1 MSAKAIFRQLLTRWG
16 GFALLVVVIAAIHPA
31 VPSAQMPSLSGAWHP
46 DEALEVYAVSINY
59 PKPFDRPYTLYG
71 VYLGH
76 GAVLTAAHVVGRR
89 DLLVNPMVRVAAH
102 DVSAKVL
109 RKGSF
114 EQNDLALLFVDETRV
129 PLKLRMRRN
138 MQLCATIP
146 KIGTNVVIAYP
157 DRTVRSRIISPIL
170 IGNVAER
177 KKFNTLISDVQVS
190 GSGVFDPERR
200 CLLGI
205 MSASVRIHSYQ
216 RLSERAGYFVPA
228 AKINLIEP

>member
-1 MSAKAIFRQLLTRWG
+1 
-16 GFALLVVVIAAIHPA
+16 
-31 VPSAQMPSLSGAWHP
+31 
-46 DEALEVYAVSINY
+46 
-59 PKPFDRPYTLYG
+59 
-71 VYLGH
+71 
-76 GAVLTAAHVVGRR
+76 
-89 DLLVNPMVRVAAH
+89 
-102 DVSAKVL
+102 
-109 RKGSF
+109 
-114 EQNDLALLFVDETRV
+114 
-129 PLKLRMRRN
+129 

-216 RLSERAGYFVPA
+216 RLSDRAGYFVSTRRASATGWPMRLAHLRRAALRSRTRRWPPQPA
-228 AKINLIEP
+228 CLHAQKNGAATTASGRCRPSGFGM

>member
-1 MSAKAIFRQLLTRWG
+1 MTHPAMTAFLTPRLLPRVSRKPSLHHDRASSVSAKAIIRRLLTRSRRC
-16 GFALLVVVIAAIHPA
+16 ALIVLAAATYPGAA
-31 VPSAQMPSLSGAWHP
+31 VAQMQSLSDAWRP
-46 DEALEVYAVSINY
+46 DESLEVYAVSINY

-177 KKFNTLISDVQVS
+177 KKFN
-190 GSGVFDPERR
+190 
-200 CLLGI
+200 
-205 MSASVRIHSYQ
+205 
-216 RLSERAGYFVPA
+216 
-228 AKINLIEP
+228 